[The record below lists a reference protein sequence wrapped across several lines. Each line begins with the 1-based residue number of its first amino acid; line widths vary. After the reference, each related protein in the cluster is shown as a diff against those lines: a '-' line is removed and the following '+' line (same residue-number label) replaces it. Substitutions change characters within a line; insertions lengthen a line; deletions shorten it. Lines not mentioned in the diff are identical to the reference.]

1 MRLMNAGRCRAA
13 AWTAL
18 LAIAPIAGVWTGAL
32 SGQTLQKQPRRD
44 AGAGVTG
51 AFEGWF
57 RNADGTFS
65 LLLGYFNR
73 NQKQELDIP
82 IGPDNHVDPGG
93 PDGGQPTHFL
103 TGRQYGLF
111 VVKVPADFGKNKITW
126 TLVANGQTTTI
137 PASLHVDYQISPFI
151 STASAVDSPENGDT
165 PPVLRFEEHGASV
178 QGPQGLQTVR
188 QVTLGEPLTLT
199 VWVADDGRIFTNSGA
214 VPKNFRAPL
223 TITWTKYRGPG
234 EVTFAPS
241 RPDVQK
247 LDRQEKGMALG
258 GTATTAATFGETGDY
273 VLHVTVNDYSGPG
286 GGGFQCCWTNGDV
299 KVIVKPR

>member
-1 MRLMNAGRCRAA
+1 MNAGRCRAA
-13 AWTAL
+13 VLSAL
-18 LAIAPIAGVWTGAL
+18 LVTVTMAGVWAGLL

-73 NQKQELDIP
+73 NQKEELDIP
-82 IGPDNHVDPGG
+82 IGPDNHIDPGG
-93 PDGGQPTHFL
+93 PDRGQPTHFL

-111 VVKVPADFGKNKITW
+111 AVKVPADFGNSKITW
-126 TLVANGQTTTI
+126 TLIANGQMATI
-137 PASLHVDYQISPFI
+137 PASLHVDYEISPFV
-151 STASAVDSPENGDT
+151 STASAVDTPDQGDT

-199 VWVADDGRIFTNSGA
+199 VWVADDGKIFTNSGA

-223 TITWTKYRGPG
+223 TVTWTKYRGPG
-234 EVTFAPS
+234 AVTFAPS
-241 RPDVQK
+241 RPEMQNR
-247 LDRQEKGMALG
+247 DRPEKGMAIS
-258 GTATTAATFGETGDY
+258 GTATTTATFSEAGDY
-273 VLHVTVNDYSGPG
+273 VAHVTVNDYSGPG
-286 GGGFQCCWTNGDV
+286 GGGFQCCWTYGDV
-299 KVIVKPR
+299 KVTVKPR